1 MPLRHCYLKSLISCS
16 HSYEIFYNQTQTGD
30 SQKQKKSATIIAK
43 AIMSPLTRFFLAFL
57 TNALL
62 GASTVQG
69 QDAATPLVFDGT
81 LLSSD
86 GGPVPGAQIQ
96 FWQTDRFGRY
106 NHPGDLQDG
115 AALDPAFQYFGT
127 ETTGEDGRFAF
138 RTIRPGKYAYRPPH
152 IHFKVWQTTADGTR
166 ENTLTSQWYFADDAT
181 AAGQPDALKLEV
193 EEEEVGPGG
202 GAVTLRTGKTITVA
216 TGGPS
221 GTGTGAEPPTPAQ
234 QEGPF
239 YPVVDFFGLD
249 GDLTAV
255 STDLTDP
262 PAAASP
268 AVPPAPSAASAASIA
283 AAASLSAA
291 SAMCL
296 VLA

>member
-1 MPLRHCYLKSLISCS
+1 
-16 HSYEIFYNQTQTGD
+16 
-30 SQKQKKSATIIAK
+30 
-43 AIMSPLTRFFLAFL
+43 MSPLTRFFLAFL

-69 QDAATPLVFDGT
+69 QDGATPLVFEGT

-221 GTGTGAEPPTPAQ
+221 GTGTGCPRRNRTDGSERVGRRTRTSLRRCPRTSL
-234 QEGPF
+234 GPSDLSHRF
-239 YPVVDFFGLD
+239 QD
-249 GDLTAV
+249 GARYRGNTNRLCNFR
-255 STDLTDP
+255 
-262 PAAASP
+262 
-268 AVPPAPSAASAASIA
+268 IH
-283 AAASLSAA
+283 
-291 SAMCL
+291 
-296 VLA
+296 